1 MKKKDINFQFYN
13 QVWRHGPIQ
22 NPRHRFTWE
31 LVKNFEGQPCLEIGS
46 GNSPIIP
53 LKKGVFLE
61 ASQTAVDN
69 LKSSGLNAF
78 LGQAERIPFKDNY
91 FHLIVAWHVLEH
103 IKNDKKT
110 LLEIYRVL
118 KNKGFF
124 LLAVPLGP
132 EKFTPI
138 DALVGH
144 QRRYEPEELIRS
156 LKKNNFKILKYRAA
170 KGLSG
175 NFLKN
180 PVCLPLATKIL
191 KYSQGPYFSG
201 LPKSINDFVTR
212 LTIFMEKIAFRSWG
226 EGEPQELKKADNLV
240 LFCQKSL

>member
-1 MKKKDINFQFYN
+1 MKRKDINFQFYN
-13 QVWRHGPIQ
+13 QVWRYGSIQ

-31 LVKNFEGQPCLEIGS
+31 LVKSFEGQPCLEIGP

-53 LKKGVFLE
+53 LKKGIFLE

-69 LKSSGLNAF
+69 LKSAGLNAF
-78 LGQAERIPFKDNY
+78 LGQAEKIPFKNNH
-91 FHLIVAWHVLEH
+91 FRLVVAWHVLEH

-132 EKFTPI
+132 EKFSKI
-138 DALVGH
+138 DKIVGH
-144 QRRYEPEELIRS
+144 QRRYQPEKLI
-156 LKKNNFKILKYRAA
+156 KILEKNDFRIAKHRAGR
-170 KGLSG
+170 GLMTSL
-175 NFLKN
+175 FRQ
-180 PVCLPLATKIL
+180 PIFLPLATKIL
-191 KYSQGPYFSG
+191 KYSQSPYFSG
-201 LPKSINDFVTR
+201 IPESINNFVTR
-212 LTIFMEKIAFRSWG
+212 LTIFMEKMAFRDWE